1 MRRRGFTLIEMST
14 IIVILA
20 MISAIAIPSI
30 GAVVKSQRIRGYFQ
44 DVERLTIEAHGIAT
58 QTGQTVSLVSDGEG
72 SFQIQRQ
79 SEESTAEDEVTA
91 LGQVTTVQGI
101 EILTFRLDSEDVAGD
116 EWQLRFYGDGTAD
129 AGGILFQEAGET
141 WAFSV
146 DAKSGRGRI
155 ERGELPDATLNQ
167 WEAGDYVRRS

>member
-79 SEESTAEDEVTA
+79 SEDSTAEDEVTA
-91 LGQVTTVQGI
+91 LGQVSTVQGI

-116 EWQLRFYGDGTAD
+116 EWELRFYGDGTAD
-129 AGGILFQEAGET
+129 SGGILFEEAGET

-146 DAKSGRGRI
+146 DPKSGRGRI